1 MLFPMKDTVDHL
13 EVVLNYIIHNSW
25 IIGSL
30 ESEKRFL
37 LMSTSLVL
45 ILLTCAG

>member
-1 MLFPMKDTVDHL
+1 MLFPMKDMVDHL

-30 ESEKRFL
+30 ESERRFL
-37 LMSTSLVL
+37 
-45 ILLTCAG
+45 